1 MLSGFSRPSQ
11 RTLAYLLASAR
22 NPSPE
27 GLSFESLLR
36 VEISFGIARI
46 IPCGAIRPRI
56 VQLKFAAIQCNRIKI

>member
-36 VEISFGIARI
+36 VEISFWYSAHHPLRREQTADRSIEVRG
-46 IPCGAIRPRI
+46 
-56 VQLKFAAIQCNRIKI
+56 NSM